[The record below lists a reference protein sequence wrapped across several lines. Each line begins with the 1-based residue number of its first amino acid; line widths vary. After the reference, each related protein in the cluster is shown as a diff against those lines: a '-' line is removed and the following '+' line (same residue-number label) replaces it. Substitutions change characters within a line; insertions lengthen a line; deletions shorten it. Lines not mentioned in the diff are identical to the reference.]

1 MIDDLVDDSKTKNNM
16 DLTYNSISGMN
27 VDPTVYLKEVITKN
41 GKKDSQF
48 NADVKI
54 YLLTTL
60 VIIIVIYGILFAILG
75 GGSQGQGLGAS
86 GSGSGSS
93 SAGSVGLKFFEV
105 MLWSVFIML
114 IILNGFQYFFNVNLT
129 TRFINF
135 FTEKPKL
142 EITMDVP
149 EDEPVQELKIKRE
162 VFNIPDNTYTYDDAK
177 AVCAAYGADL
187 ATYDQ
192 IETAYKEG
200 GEWCNYGWSDKQMA
214 LFPTQK
220 ATWDKLQKIKGHE
233 HDCGRPGINGGF
245 IDNKN
250 IQFGVNCYG
259 YKPLITAA
267 ETDKMQH
274 APIYPQ
280 SMSDIEHQKRVDYW
294 KKRIPEILLSPFNR
308 SSWSII

>member
-1 MIDDLVDDSKTKNNM
+1 M

-41 GKKDSQF
+41 GKQQNESQI
-48 NADVKI
+48 NVDTKI
-54 YLLTTL
+54 YLLITL
-60 VIIIVIYGILFAILG
+60 VVVIIIYGIFFAFLG
-75 GGSQGQGLGAS
+75 GASQSQGQGET
-86 GSGSGSS
+86 SS
-93 SAGSVGLKFFEV
+93 VGNAGLKFFEV
-105 MLWSVFIML
+105 MLWSIFIVL

-135 FTEKPKL
+135 FTDKPKL
-142 EITMDVP
+142 EIVMDVP

-177 AVCAAYGADL
+177 AVCAAYGAQL
-187 ATYDQ
+187 ASYDQ
-192 IETAYKEG
+192 IENAYKGG

-220 ATWDKLQKIKGHE
+220 ETWDKLQKIKGHE

-250 IQFGVNCYG
+250 VQFGVNCYG
-259 YKPLITAA
+259 YKPVITAA

-274 APIYPQ
+274 APIFPQ

-294 KKRIPEILLSPFNR
+294 KKRIPEIMLSPFSR
-308 SSWSII
+308 STWSII

>member
-1 MIDDLVDDSKTKNNM
+1 M

-41 GKKDSQF
+41 GKQQNESQM
-48 NADVKI
+48 NVDTKI
-54 YLLTTL
+54 YLLITL
-60 VIIIVIYGILFAILG
+60 VVVIIIYGIFFAFLG
-75 GGSQGQGLGAS
+75 GASQSQGQGET
-86 GSGSGSS
+86 SS
-93 SAGSVGLKFFEV
+93 VGNAGLKFFEV
-105 MLWSVFIML
+105 MLWSIFIVL

-135 FTEKPKL
+135 FTDKPKL
-142 EITMDVP
+142 EIVMDVP

-177 AVCAAYGADL
+177 AVCAAYGAQL
-187 ATYDQ
+187 ASYDQ
-192 IETAYKEG
+192 IENAYKGG

-220 ATWDKLQKIKGHE
+220 ETWDKLQKIKGHE

-250 IQFGVNCYG
+250 VQFGVNCYG
-259 YKPLITAA
+259 YKPVITAA

-274 APIYPQ
+274 APIFPQ

-294 KKRIPEILLSPFNR
+294 KKRIPEIMLSPFSR
-308 SSWSII
+308 STWSII

>member
-1 MIDDLVDDSKTKNNM
+1 M

-41 GKKDSQF
+41 GKQQQESQMSV
-48 NADVKI
+48 DTKI
-54 YLLTTL
+54 YLLISL
-60 VIIIVIYGILFAILG
+60 VVVIIIYGIFFAFLG
-75 GGSQGQGLGAS
+75 GGSQGQSQGET
-86 GSGSGSS
+86 SS
-93 SAGSVGLKFFEV
+93 VGNAGLKFFEV
-105 MLWSVFIML
+105 MLWSIFIFL
-114 IILNGFQYFFNVNLT
+114 IILNGFQYFFDVNLT

-135 FTEKPKL
+135 FTDKPKL
-142 EITMDVP
+142 EIVMDVP
-149 EDEPVQELKIKRE
+149 QDEPVQELKIKRE

-177 AVCAAYGADL
+177 AVCAAYGAQL
-187 ATYDQ
+187 ASYDQ
-192 IETAYKEG
+192 IENAYKGG

-220 ATWDKLQKIKGHE
+220 ETWDKLQKIKGHE

-259 YKPLITAA
+259 YKPVITAA

-274 APIYPQ
+274 APIFPH
-280 SMSDIEHQKRVDYW
+280 SMSDIVHQKRVD
-294 KKRIPEILLSPFNR
+294 
-308 SSWSII
+308 

>member
-1 MIDDLVDDSKTKNNM
+1 M

-41 GKKDSQF
+41 GKQQNESQM
-48 NADVKI
+48 NVDTKI
-54 YLLTTL
+54 YLLITL
-60 VIIIVIYGILFAILG
+60 VVVIIIYGIFFAFLG
-75 GGSQGQGLGAS
+75 GGSQGQGQGQGETSSLGNA
-86 GSGSGSS
+86 
-93 SAGSVGLKFFEV
+93 GLKFFEV
-105 MLWSVFIML
+105 MLWSIFIVL
-114 IILNGFQYFFNVNLT
+114 IILNGFQYFFDVNLT

-135 FTEKPKL
+135 FTDKPKL
-142 EITMDVP
+142 EIVMDVP

-177 AVCAAYGADL
+177 AVCAAYGAQL
-187 ATYDQ
+187 ANYDQ
-192 IETAYKEG
+192 VENAYKSG

-220 ATWDKLQKIKGHE
+220 ETWDKLQKIKGHE

-259 YKPLITAA
+259 YKPVITAA

-274 APIYPQ
+274 APIFPQ

-294 KKRIPEILLSPFNR
+294 KKRIPEIMLSPFSR
-308 SSWSII
+308 STWSII

>member
-1 MIDDLVDDSKTKNNM
+1 M
-16 DLTYNSISGMN
+16 DLNYNSISGMN
-27 VDPTVYLKEVITKN
+27 VDPTVYLREIVTKN
-41 GKKDSQF
+41 GKRSQDSELR
-48 NADVKI
+48 ADTKI
-54 YLLTTL
+54 YLLITL
-60 VIIIVIYGILFAILG
+60 VVIIIIYGILFAILG
-75 GGSQGQGLGAS
+75 GGSGGSQGQGAA
-86 GSGSGSS
+86 
-93 SAGSVGLKFFEV
+93 AGSATSVTLKFFEV
-105 MLWSVFIML
+105 MLWSIFIVL
-114 IILNGFQYFFNVNLT
+114 ILLNGFQYFFNVNLT

-135 FTEKPKL
+135 FTENPKL

-149 EDEPVQELKIKRE
+149 EDEPVQELKIKKE

-187 ATYDQ
+187 ANYDQ
-192 IETAYKEG
+192 IENAYKSG

-220 ATWDKLQKIKGHE
+220 ETWDKLQKIKGHE

-267 ETDKMQH
+267 ETDRMQS
-274 APIYPQ
+274 APIFPQ
-280 SMSDIEHQKRVDYW
+280 SMRDIEHQKRVEYW
-294 KKRIPEILLSPFNR
+294 KKRIPEIMLSPFSR